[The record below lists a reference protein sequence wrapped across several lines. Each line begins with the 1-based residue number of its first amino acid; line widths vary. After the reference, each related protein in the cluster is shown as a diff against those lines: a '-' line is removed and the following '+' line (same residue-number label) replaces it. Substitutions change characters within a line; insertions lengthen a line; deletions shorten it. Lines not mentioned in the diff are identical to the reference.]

1 MQTQNF
7 SAMSWVL
14 LEVNG
19 NPAKGPRGKAN
30 RPQVPLEN
38 AEGQTQVSVL
48 RAEQQQQR
56 KIKQ

>member
-19 NPAKGPRGKAN
+19 HPAKGPRAKAN
-30 RPQVPLEN
+30 RPQVPPEN
-38 AEGQTQVSVL
+38 AEGQTQASVV
-48 RAEQQQQR
+48 RAEQQR
-56 KIKQ
+56 

>member
-19 NPAKGPRGKAN
+19 HPAKGPRAKAN
-30 RPQVPLEN
+30 RPQVPPEN
-38 AEGQTQVSVL
+38 AEGQTRASVV
-48 RAEQQQQR
+48 RAEQQR
-56 KIKQ
+56 